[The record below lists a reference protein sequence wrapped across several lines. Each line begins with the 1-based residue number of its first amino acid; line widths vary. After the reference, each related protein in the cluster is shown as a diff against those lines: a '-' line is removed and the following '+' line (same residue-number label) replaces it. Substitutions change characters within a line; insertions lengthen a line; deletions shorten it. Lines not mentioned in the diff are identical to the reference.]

1 MQLFSRKVAAD
12 EDDPAAPVVIGPGIK
27 RYRGMEDVLNA
38 VDHDGSGFAD
48 DVDEAFDAQAQ
59 EGCGVFDIGN
69 QVVAQELIKTNISY
83 NL

>member
-1 MQLFSRKVAAD
+1 MQLLGRKVAAD
-12 EDDPAAPVVIGPGIK
+12 EDNPAAPVVIGPGIK

-48 DVDEAFDAQAQ
+48 DVDETFDAQ

-69 QVVAQELIKTNISY
+69 QLVAPELIKTNISY
-83 NL
+83 NY